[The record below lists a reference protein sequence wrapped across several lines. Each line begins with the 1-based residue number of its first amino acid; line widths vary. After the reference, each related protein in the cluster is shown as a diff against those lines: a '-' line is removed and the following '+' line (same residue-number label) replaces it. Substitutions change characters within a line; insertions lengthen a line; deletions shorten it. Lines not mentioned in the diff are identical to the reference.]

1 MRTPSP
7 PVPSIEVDP
16 PSGDGPAADRAR
28 GDLAAYDAPTASSA
42 TPSALWFALGAL
54 LRGRWV
60 ILGITVLV
68 AASAVAISLNLP
80 NWYASS
86 VRVLPPEAS
95 GANPITAA
103 LMRNAGAGSAAS
115 ALLGGP
121 SSDYARYLAIL
132 SSRRVLEG
140 LVDEFN
146 LVEVYELDGVRD
158 LEGELAAKAE
168 ALRMLE
174 ANISFPVDEDFEFL
188 SVIVVD
194 RSPRRAAAMAN
205 SAVARLNEVN
215 TELSSKTAATYRQF
229 VQRRY
234 DEADVALD
242 SVLTAG
248 QAFQRRYGIMDLDV
262 QTEAYFSQ
270 LAELRGQATAAEIQY
285 QAMSAQYGPENE
297 EVQMLKG
304 VADAA
309 NGKIREMMAGGEATL
324 PVAQGD
330 MSNVARQYVD
340 LKREAT
346 VQTEILKI
354 VQPLIEQAR
363 FEEEKRVEAVQV
375 IDVAVESRKKVRPRR
390 SVLVATAT
398 MSGFLLSC
406 LFVVALATWR
416 RTSGYVSEQLRA
428 AVAAGR

>member
-28 GDLAAYDAPTASSA
+28 GDIAAYDAPTASSA
-42 TPSALWFALGAL
+42 APSGLWFALGAL
-54 LRGRWV
+54 LRGRWI

-68 AASAVAISLNLP
+68 AASAVAISLRLP

-121 SSDYARYLAIL
+121 SSNYARYLAIL

-146 LVEVYELDGVRD
+146 LVEVYD
-158 LEGELAAKAE
+158 LEGKSEPKEE

-375 IDVAVESRKKVRPRR
+375 IDVAVASEKKVKPRR
-390 SVLVATAT
+390 SVLVVTAT

-428 AVAAGR
+428 AVADGR

>member
-42 TPSALWFALGAL
+42 TPSGLWFALGAL
-54 LRGRWV
+54 LRGRWI

-68 AASAVAISLNLP
+68 AASAVAISLRLP

-121 SSDYARYLAIL
+121 SSNYARYLAIL

-146 LVEVYELDGVRD
+146 LVEVYD
-158 LEGELAAKAE
+158 LEGKSEPKEE

-375 IDVAVESRKKVRPRR
+375 IDVAVASEKKVKPRR
-390 SVLVATAT
+390 SVLVVTAT

-428 AVAAGR
+428 AVATGR

>member
-28 GDLAAYDAPTASSA
+28 GDVAAYDAPAASPA
-42 TPSALWFALGAL
+42 APSGLWFALGAL
-54 LRGRWV
+54 LRGRWI

-68 AASAVAISLNLP
+68 AASAVAISLRLP

-121 SSDYARYLAIL
+121 SSNYARYLAIL

-146 LVEVYELDGVRD
+146 LVEVYD
-158 LEGELAAKAE
+158 LEGKSEPKEE

-375 IDVAVESRKKVRPRR
+375 IDVAVASEKKVKPRR
-390 SVLVATAT
+390 SVLVVTAT

-428 AVAAGR
+428 AVATGR